1 MELYASKVIAVA
13 MNEVGYLEKRTNA
26 QLHDKTA
33 NAGTNNYTK
42 YANDI
47 DTKYPNFYN
56 GKKTDMHGATCLLIG
71 ALFKRLELTMLRS
84 C

>member
-26 QLHDKTA
+26 QLYDKTA
-33 NAGTNNYTK
+33 NAGTT
-42 YANDI
+42 
-47 DTKYPNFYN
+47 TPNTRTILTPSIRIFIMAR
-56 GKKTDMHGATCLLIG
+56 KTDMHGATCLLIG